1 MAHERRVVL
10 LGYTDAKISAF
21 ARCGRAGSQEEE
33 VIEINAPSPTA

>member
-21 ARCGRAGSQEEE
+21 ARCGRAGSQEE